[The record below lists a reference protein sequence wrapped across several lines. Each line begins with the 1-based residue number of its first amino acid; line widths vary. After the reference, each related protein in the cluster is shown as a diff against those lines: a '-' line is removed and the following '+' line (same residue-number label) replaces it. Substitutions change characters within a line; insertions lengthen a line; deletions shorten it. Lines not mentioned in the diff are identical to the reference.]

1 MRYLLGLDD
10 TDSRFGHCTTHL
22 GYLIVSELSSIGCTP
37 SSYPR
42 LVRLNPNIPFKTR
55 GNAAVCIEF
64 ETHSAGMCDEAFTVA
79 ERLLEAEADVGN
91 GANSALVMASHDSA
105 DLAFFRQAYQKAVR
119 GVVSYKAVMR
129 AVSEKGI
136 RHKLLGNGMGIVGAT
151 ASLGFS
157 PGIDDHTYEL
167 IAYRKPENCGTPRA
181 VEPES
186 VKEMEAETFPH
197 TFNSYDH
204 ESGRVLVAPAGP
216 DPVLAGVRGDSPRT
230 VLDAFRSIGM
240 GEEALG
246 HVIYATNQCTD
257 AHLTGRLSNP
267 LSVYYAGWLEG
278 VVVSVRPS
286 QGSHL
291 ALQMHADDSSTV
303 TCMVYEPSGDL
314 RRVARLLKPGDVV
327 RVSGGVR
334 RASSKNPVVVNVE
347 RIDVLKVSREP
358 VRAAPR
364 CACGSAMKSEGRG
377 KGYQCKKCG
386 RKSLERQVRRAP
398 KPTAARIPPG
408 SYLPSPRAQ
417 RHLTKQLI
425 RYGREQIG
433 ILPLIEGWVMPP
445 SKPRLELPQTS
456 SRAAGAMSRSR
467 VT

>member
-1 MRYLLGLDD
+1 MSYLLGLDD

-22 GYLIVSELSSIGCTP
+22 GYLIVSELARIGCTF
-37 SSYPR
+37 SAYPR

-64 ETHSAGMCDEAFTVA
+64 EASSSGLRDVAFEAA
-79 ERLLEAEADVGN
+79 ERLLEAEADVAN
-91 GANSALVMASHDSA
+91 GANSALVMAPKDSD
-105 DLAFFRQAYQKAVR
+105 DLPFFREVYQRAVS
-119 GVVSYKAVMR
+119 GVVNYKGVIR
-129 AVSEKGI
+129 AVSERGI
-136 RHKLLGNGMGIVGAT
+136 RHKLLGNGMGLVGAT

-157 PGIDDHTYEL
+157 CELDDHTYEL
-167 IAYRKPENCGTPRA
+167 IAYREPENCGTPRA

-204 ESGRVLVAPAGP
+204 ESGRVLVTPSGP
-216 DPVLAGVRGDSPRT
+216 DPVLSGVRGDSPRAA
-230 VLDAFRSIGM
+230 LDAFRSIRM

-257 AHLTGRLSNP
+257 AHLTGRLSTP
-267 LSVYYAGWLEG
+267 LSAYSAGWFEG
-278 VVVSVRPS
+278 VIVSTRPS
-286 QGSHL
+286 RGGHL
-291 ALQMHADDSSTV
+291 TLQLRADDSSTA

-314 RRVARLLKPGDVV
+314 RRVARLLQSGDSV

-347 RIDVLKVSREP
+347 RIDVLKVSREA

-364 CACGSAMKSEGRG
+364 CAACGSGMKSEGRG
-377 KGYQCKKCG
+377 KGYQCKSCG
-386 RKSLERQVRRAP
+386 RKSAEPARARRAP
-398 KPTAARIPPG
+398 KLAEARISPG
-408 SYLPSPRAQ
+408 AYLPSPRSQ

-425 RYGREQIG
+425 RYGREQVG
-433 ILPLIEGWVMPP
+433 MHPLIERWVEPP
-445 SKPRLELPQTS
+445 STPRLELPRLSAQATAP
-456 SRAAGAMSRSR
+456 RKA
-467 VT
+467 